1 MKCSRSD
8 NNSNDRLPG
17 ARQATMLFT
26 PKLLGESVECIMKK
40 LSLLKVLAAVLLLAA
55 LTSACSKETGHNNNG
70 TGAHTENG
78 TDKPA
83 IVSADEGM
91 LSGGHGN
98 HGGSHN
104 DHAMKAEDQVKAS
117 FTFDSEAPIANEETE
132 LTITV
137 SGEDG
142 MPISDFTENH
152 EKLLHLIIVD
162 HSLGYF
168 NHIHPA
174 YEGGG
179 KFTIRTTFPAGG
191 EYKMFAD
198 FMPAGGSGVTKSDWV
213 EVSGESSS
221 HSEVKPDK
229 VLVKEEAGKEVELQ
243 MNSSKAGEEVKL
255 SFHIR
260 AADSRKEITNL
271 EPYLGAVGHV
281 VILSEDAEEYI
292 HVHPIDEHA
301 TGPVASFATMF
312 PKTGVYKI
320 WGQFQHEGNVFTV
333 PYVVNVTE

>member
-1 MKCSRSD
+1 M
-8 NNSNDRLPG
+8 
-17 ARQATMLFT
+17 
-26 PKLLGESVECIMKK
+26 ECIMKQ
-40 LSLLKVLAAVLLLAA
+40 LSLLKVLAAALLLAA
-55 LTSACSKETGHNNNG
+55 LPSACSKETGHNNH
-70 TGAHTENG
+70 GAEDHSASG

-83 IVSADEGM
+83 IASADEGM
-91 LSGGHGN
+91 SSGGHGN

-104 DHAMKAEDQVKAS
+104 DHAAQAEDQVKAS

-132 LTITV
+132 LTITIA
-137 SGEDG
+137 GEDG
-142 MPISDFTENH
+142 VPISDFTENH

-179 KFTIRTTFPAGG
+179 KFTIKTTFPAGG
-191 EYKMFAD
+191 EYKLFAD
-198 FMPAGGSGVTKSDWV
+198 FMPAGGSAVTKSDWV
-213 EVSGESSS
+213 EVSGKASS

-229 VLVKEEAGKEVELQ
+229 ALVKEEAGKEVEMQ
-243 MNSSKAGEEVKL
+243 MSSSKAGEEVTL

-260 AADSRKEITNL
+260 AADSKKEITNL
-271 EPYLGAVGHV
+271 DPYLGAVGHV
-281 VILSEDAEEYI
+281 VILSEDAGEYI

-301 TGPVASFATMF
+301 AGPVASFATTF
-312 PKTGVYKI
+312 SKRGVYKI
-320 WGQFQHEGNVFTV
+320 WGQFQHEGNAFTV